1 MNHKYYFF
9 VLFFTPINIFF
20 TTMRAPINSTTY
32 SEFDETVFDWS
43 RTWAHVM
50 RMVRDRH
57 YQINKPQECMTKAIN
72 EFLNHLDPHS
82 AYLDEKTY
90 ARMLETT
97 SGSFDGIGIIID
109 NTRKPKDR
117 FLTVVETI
125 INGPSDKVGV
135 ESGDK
140 IVEIEEETLE
150 GMTTEE
156 IITKLKGKRGTKV
169 KIKVLRE
176 GQQDLLEFEI
186 TRDKI
191 EEQNLLSFLIKDHN
205 IYYLALSTF
214 SRKAIESMKKL
225 IEQSQKG
232 SYNGIIIDLRNNSGG
247 LLNSVVDI
255 CGLFAPKNSLVVL
268 TKDKNNKVL
277 ERYHT
282 HHDPVIN
289 SNIPI
294 FVLINNYTASAAE
307 ILGGCLQIYSQGFT
321 KKHPQKNKLMVFLV
335 GTQTFGKG
343 SVQEVIPIG
352 NNSAIKL
359 TTRLYFLPNDT
370 TIQGTGV
377 TPDFYIDR
385 TFGPPK
391 QMEWMIKSYGR
402 ENRLPNAIKVHPDND
417 EKKEKDKKHK
427 STPQTK
433 QQKWKERARKILKTD
448 NQVRE
453 TISLIN
459 MLNYANKHMPEL
471 VKNRTKALKYLKAN
485 HVNHD
490 ELEIEDITS

>member
-1 MNHKYYFF
+1 MNYNRQP
-9 VLFFTPINIFF
+9 LLLLTLLTIFYSSIH
-20 TTMRAPINSTTY
+20 APNNNNETY

-50 RMVRDRH
+50 RMVRDKH
-57 YQINKPQECMTKAIN
+57 YQINNPQEGMTKAIN

-82 AYLDEKTY
+82 AFLDEKTY
-90 ARMLETT
+90 SRMMETT
-97 SGSFDGIGIIID
+97 SGSFDGIGIVID

-125 INGPSDKVGV
+125 IDGPSDKAGL
-135 ESGDK
+135 EAGDK

-150 GMTTEE
+150 DMTTEE
-156 IITKLKGKRGTKV
+156 IIVKLKGKRGTKV
-169 KIKVLRE
+169 NIKVLRD

-191 EEQNLLSFLIKDHN
+191 EEQNLLSFLIKHHN
-205 IYYLALSTF
+205 IYYLSLSTF
-214 SRKAIESMKKL
+214 SRKAIESMKQL
-225 IEQSQKG
+225 IEQSQKD
-232 SYNGIIIDLRNNSGG
+232 SYKGIIIDLRNNSGG
-247 LLNSVVDI
+247 LLSSVVDI

-268 TKDKNNKVL
+268 TKDKDNKVL

-282 HHDPVIN
+282 RHEPIVN

-307 ILGGCLQIYSQGFT
+307 ILAGCLQIYSQGFA
-321 KKHPQKNKLMVFLV
+321 KKHPQKDNLMVFLV

-359 TTRLYFLPNDT
+359 TTRLYFLPNDAT
-370 TIQGTGV
+370 VQGIGV

-402 ENRLPNAIKVHPDND
+402 EKRLPNSIQVH
-417 EKKEKDKKHK
+417 KDDQEESEETKTK

-459 MLNYANKHMPEL
+459 MLNYANDHMPKL
-471 VKNRTKALKYLKAN
+471 VSNRKKALTYLKAN

>member
-1 MNHKYYFF
+1 MNFNRRYFLLL
-9 VLFFTPINIFF
+9 LFISISHSALH
-20 TTMRAPINSTTY
+20 APSNNATY

-50 RMVRDRH
+50 RMVRDKH
-57 YQINKPQECMTKAIN
+57 YQINKPQEGMTKAIN

-82 AYLDEKTY
+82 AFLDEKTY
-90 ARMLETT
+90 TRMMETT
-97 SGSFDGIGIIID
+97 SGSFDGIGIVID

-125 INGPSDKVGV
+125 INGPSDKAGL
-135 ESGDK
+135 EAGDK
-140 IVEIEEETLE
+140 IVEIEKETLE

-169 KIKVLRE
+169 NIKVLRE

-191 EEQNLLSFLIKDHN
+191 EEQNLLSFLIKNHN
-205 IYYLALSTF
+205 IYYLSLSTF
-214 SRKAIESMKKL
+214 SRKAIITMKEL

-232 SYNGIIIDLRNNSGG
+232 SYKGIIIDLRNNSGG
-247 LLNSVVDI
+247 LLSSVVDI

-268 TKDKNNKVL
+268 TKDKNNKAL
-277 ERYHT
+277 EHYHT
-282 HHDPVIN
+282 RHEPIVN

-307 ILGGCLQIYSQGFT
+307 ILAGCLQIYSQEFA
-321 KKHPQKNKLMVFLV
+321 KKHPQKQNLMVFLV
-335 GTQTFGKG
+335 GTKTFGKG

-359 TTRLYFLPNDT
+359 TTRLYFLPNNT
-370 TIQGTGV
+370 TIQGIGV

-402 ENRLPNAIKVHPDND
+402 EKRLPNSIKVHKD
-417 EKKEKDKKHK
+417 EKNEKKKKQK
-427 STPQTK
+427 SAPQTK

-459 MLNYANKHMPEL
+459 MLNYANKHMPDL
-471 VKNRTKALKYLKAN
+471 VKNREKALQYLKAN

>member
-1 MNHKYYFF
+1 MNFNRQTLLFIILLTIYYS
-9 VLFFTPINIFF
+9 LIQ
-20 TTMRAPINSTTY
+20 APINNVTY
-32 SEFDETVFDWS
+32 SKFDETVFDWS

-50 RMVRDRH
+50 RIVRDKH
-57 YQINKPQECMTKAIN
+57 YQINNPQEGMTKAIN

-82 AYLDEKTY
+82 AFLDEKTY
-90 ARMLETT
+90 TRIKETT

-117 FLTVVETI
+117 FLAVVETI
-125 INGPSDKVGV
+125 IDGPSDKAGL
-135 ESGDK
+135 EAGDK
-140 IVEIEEETLE
+140 IIEIEEETLE
-150 GMTTEE
+150 DMTTEE
-156 IITKLKGKRGTKV
+156 IILKLKGKRGTKV
-169 KIKVLRE
+169 NIKVLRD

-191 EEQNLLSFLIKDHN
+191 EEQNLLSFLIKNHN
-205 IYYLALSTF
+205 IYYLSLSTF
-214 SRKAIESMKKL
+214 SRKAIESMKQL
-225 IEQSQKG
+225 IEQSQKN
-232 SYNGIIIDLRNNSGG
+232 SYKGIIIDLRNNSGG
-247 LLNSVVDI
+247 LLSSVIDI
-255 CGLFAPKNSLVVL
+255 CGLFTPKDSLIVF

-282 HHDPVIN
+282 RQEPIVN

-294 FVLINNYTASAAE
+294 FILINNYTASAAE
-307 ILGGCLQIYSQGFT
+307 ILAGCLQIYSQELA
-321 KKHPQKNKLMVFLV
+321 KKHPQKNKLMVFLA

-359 TTRLYFLPNDT
+359 TTYLYFLSNDIT
-370 TIQGTGV
+370 VQGIGV

-385 TFGPPK
+385 TFAPPK

-402 ENRLPNAIKVHPDND
+402 EKRLPNSIQVNKDD
-417 EKKEKDKKHK
+417 QEKTKSKKK
-427 STPQTK
+427 NAPQTK

-459 MLNYANKHMPEL
+459 ILNYANNHIPKL
-471 VKNRTKALKYLKAN
+471 VSNREKALKYLKAN